1 VVLLAALAAIYK
13 GGGEELS
20 WMKIHWWGILG
31 LIGWAYLFSALVYFF
46 SKGQLLWII
55 VALAAVI
62 LLNLLEVVPNGGGF
76 RLVVSASNHILV
88 MTGVLASVIF
98 HSTHTQAGNPDPLTL
113 QKGNDRFITAFSG
126 GSQKIGGPV
135 KPGESDLPG
144 SVATPPVARKGS
156 AMKGYRSYFFI
167 LLALGAAAL
176 IYGFLV
182 RPLGGISKIHATPSW
197 TMICAGISL
206 LVLALLYLLTD
217 RMKITSWAKIIA
229 PAGRSTLTCYLIP
242 YVVYP
247 LLSLL
252 HFKLPAALTTGIVG
266 LIKSL
271 LFALLIVALTR
282 LFEKMKI
289 TLKI

>member
-1 VVLLAALAAIYK
+1 
-13 GGGEELS
+13 
-20 WMKIHWWGILG
+20 
-31 LIGWAYLFSALVYFF
+31 
-46 SKGQLLWII
+46 
-55 VALAAVI
+55 
-62 LLNLLEVVPNGGGF
+62 
-76 RLVVSASNHILV
+76 
-88 MTGVLASVIF
+88 
-98 HSTHTQAGNPDPLTL
+98 
-113 QKGNDRFITAFSG
+113 
-126 GSQKIGGPV
+126 
-135 KPGESDLPG
+135 
-144 SVATPPVARKGS
+144 
-156 AMKGYRSYFFI
+156 MKGYRSYFFI

-176 IYGFLV
+176 IFGFLV